1 MNFFEDKNVL
11 ITGSGTLAT
20 CAIDTLKDVCKKIV
34 IYSRDEHKHRKLRE
48 KFFGYKNIRYI
59 IGDILDQDKLLFAMS
74 DIDVVIHTAAL
85 KMIESGFYSSDSVV
99 EVNVIGT
106 MNVAK
111 AAIRSEVKKALFIS
125 SDKACNPLNG
135 LTYGLSKSLAETTWL
150 SLNNKS
156 ARGGTSLFATRYG
169 NIINSNNSFYDLLEK
184 QKESGTIKITDPN
197 MTRFY
202 FTIEEAMKL
211 NMHAVENAVGGEIFI
226 PSLKSA
232 SVTDFITAFA
242 NGFPVET
249 VGLRGGTEKLAEEM
263 IASYEMPHTYKSGCY
278 YKIVPPYIREQ
289 GFGWNAEIGDGELI
303 IPFRYTSDSND
314 VQRLTIEELQN
325 MVRKERNNE

>member
-1 MNFFEDKNVL
+1 MSIFKDKNVL

-20 CAIDTLKDVCKKIV
+20 CAIDTLKNECKKIV

-48 KFFGYKNIRYI
+48 KFANCQGLRYI

-74 DIDVVIHTAAL
+74 DADIVIHTAAL

-106 MNVAK
+106 INVAK
-111 AAIRSEVKKALFIS
+111 AAIKNGVNKALFIS

-184 QKESGTIKITDPN
+184 QKESGKIKVTDPN

-211 NMHAVENAVGGEIFI
+211 NIHAVENAVGGEIFV
-226 PSLKSA
+226 PKLKSA
-232 SVTDFITAFA
+232 SVMDFIRAFA
-242 NGFPVET
+242 DGFPVET
-249 VGLRGGTEKLAEEM
+249 IGLRCGTEKLAEEM
-263 IASYEMPHTYKSGCY
+263 IAGYEMEHTYKSGDY

-289 GFGWNAEIGDGELI
+289 GFGWNAEMGSGEQI
-303 IPFRYTSDSND
+303 VPFKYTSDSSD
-314 VQRLTIEELQN
+314 VPRLTIEELRN
-325 MVRKERNNE
+325 MVKKEG